1 MRAKFIDVNGV
12 RTRYL
17 YEGSGDPLVL
27 LHGSGA
33 FADNF
38 YKNIDTLADAGFAVY
53 APDLIGH
60 GFTDPIDFEGPPEPH
75 MSNHVAQFV
84 DLMGFDRF
92 FLAGWSM
99 GCLMACLVYFAMPER
114 VRKLVLISGGSCFNK
129 PAEVPMA
136 ARGNFKN
143 VTDAFDNLSLE
154 GMRKRHLASVHP
166 KAAPPEE
173 ILMSHMTSY
182 ARPGMRDYFVRMH
195 AGRTLSA
202 EHPEARVYDR
212 VEQIKVPTLVLS
224 GKDDPR
230 IAYSVQVEGVKRLP
244 NAKHVAFDECGHRCF
259 YEYADEFHE
268 VVLDFL
274 REPE

>member
-38 YKNIDTLADAGFAVY
+38 YKKIDTLADPGYAVY

-84 DLMGFDRF
+84 DLMGLSRF

-99 GCLMACLVYFAMPER
+99 GCLMACLVYFTMPKR
-114 VRKLVLISGGSCFNK
+114 IRKLVLISGGAVSTNQ
-129 PAEVPMA
+129 
-136 ARGNFKN
+136 
-143 VTDAFDNLSLE
+143 
-154 GMRKRHLASVHP
+154 P
-166 KAAPPEE
+166 KYPWRSGA
-173 ILMSHMTSY
+173 IS
-182 ARPGMRDYFVRMH
+182 
-195 AGRTLSA
+195 RT
-202 EHPEARVYDR
+202 
-212 VEQIKVPTLVLS
+212 
-224 GKDDPR
+224 
-230 IAYSVQVEGVKRLP
+230 
-244 NAKHVAFDECGHRCF
+244 
-259 YEYADEFHE
+259 
-268 VVLDFL
+268 
-274 REPE
+274 